1 MKNKVIKLI
10 GAFMIVVSLVTMMPI
25 ESVEA
30 AYNKYSTYTY
40 TTGWGPWK
48 HKYDCTVYKDSIS
61 YYTIFYGT
69 GKVSTGFDYKP
80 NKKNNIVISQ
90 TTSFSISSQTK
101 NTLNVG
107 VDFSDYG
114 VPVNVGGS
122 VDKTKANTWGV
133 SSTITRTVDKSDPV
147 GYYSYNVLLNTMKLK
162 IEKKENG
169 KNKGTI
175 KFSAPSS
182 EAYRSIVYSKT
193 GNYTDATKYY

>member
-1 MKNKVIKLI
+1 MKNKFFKLVV
-10 GAFMIVVSLVTMMPI
+10 AFMVIVSLVTMKPV

-48 HKYDCTVYKDSIS
+48 HSYDCTVYKESTS
-61 YYTIFYGT
+61 YYNIFYGN

-101 NTLNVG
+101 KTLSAG

-114 VPVNVGGS
+114 VPVSVGGS
-122 VDKTKANTWGV
+122 IEKTQANTWGV
-133 SSTITRTVDKSDPV
+133 SSTVTRTIAKSDPV
-147 GYYSYNVLLNTMKLK
+147 GYYSYNVLLNIMKLK

-175 KFSAPSS
+175 KFDAPCS

-193 GNYTDATKYY
+193 GNYTDATKNY